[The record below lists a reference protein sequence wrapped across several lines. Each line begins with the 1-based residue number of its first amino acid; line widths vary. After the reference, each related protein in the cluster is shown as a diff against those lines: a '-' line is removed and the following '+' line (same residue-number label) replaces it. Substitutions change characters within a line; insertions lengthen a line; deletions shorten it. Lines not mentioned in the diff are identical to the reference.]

1 MVTRIFTCRIE
12 YLQETAA
19 KQQKQWTDSSSP
31 HLVFESPRQ
40 SRPAEPQPMD
50 VDMMNTLISAAG
62 PATLPASV
70 VSQIKPQ
77 AKVSLQLLW
86 YILDV
91 EGIGGKK
98 F

>member
-1 MVTRIFTCRIE
+1 MFTCHIE
-12 YLQETAA
+12 FFKETAG

-40 SRPAEPQPMD
+40 NRPSEPQPMD

-62 PATLPASV
+62 TATLPASV

-77 AKVSLQLLW
+77 AKVS
-86 YILDV
+86 
-91 EGIGGKK
+91 